1 MPWDEVMEK
10 WKSGKLK
17 SGNKETG
24 KPVKNQKQAV
34 AIMLSEKRAAEGGNY
49 PCRFYFVRCD
59 TNTKL
64 DVRRSAKSSTT

>member
-34 AIMLSEKRAAEGGNY
+34 AIMLSEKRAAEGGKSEY
-49 PCRFYFVRCD
+49 K
-59 TNTKL
+59 TKAPGFG
-64 DVRRSAKSSTT
+64 RKK

>member
-34 AIMLSEKRAAEGGNY
+34 AIMLSEKRAAEGGKSEY
-49 PCRFYFVRCD
+49 
-59 TNTKL
+59 K
-64 DVRRSAKSSTT
+64 AKAPGFGRKKAT